1 MIVFPAIDLLDGEA
15 VRLYKGDYKQKTVY
29 SADPVGLAAG
39 FLEAGATHL
48 HVVDLAGA
56 RDGSAAAFPLVR
68 EIAKESGLKVEIG
81 GGIRDEKTVER
92 YLSAGVWRV
101 ILGTAALQNPTLL
114 ERLLRIYGD
123 RVAVGVDLREGKVA
137 VRGWLETSEESGDS
151 FLLRLEKLGDKGVIC
166 TDSARDGA
174 MRGTNRSLYKDLS
187 EKYRFEVVASGGVS
201 TPEDLIALRSYGIF
215 GAIVGKAIYTG
226 DIDLAK
232 AIEVCK

>member
-39 FLEAGATHL
+39 FREAGATHL

-123 RVAVGVDLREGKVA
+123 RVAVGSGLQRGKG
-137 VRGWLETSEESGDS
+137 RRSGM
-151 FLLRLEKLGDKGVIC
+151 
-166 TDSARDGA
+166 A
-174 MRGTNRSLYKDLS
+174 
-187 EKYRFEVVASGGVS
+187 
-201 TPEDLIALRSYGIF
+201 
-215 GAIVGKAIYTG
+215 
-226 DIDLAK
+226 
-232 AIEVCK
+232 